1 MFNELKLLYD
11 VVDHN
16 DFEEIVKRWKERFL
30 KFYAVIDCDYQ
41 YEWERVYKTCLFLEA
56 MYGSELAKSY
66 LFYDDTRLEVKMR
79 EESAVGVLLSEA
91 IEYYVILKRITKD
104 ELLNELDK
112 CLEKI
117 KKEECH
123 D

>member
-1 MFNELKLLYD
+1 MFKEIKLLYE
-11 VVDHN
+11 VVEHN
-16 DFEEIVKRWKERFL
+16 DFEDIVKKWRERFL
-30 KFYAVIDCDYQ
+30 KFYAIMYCDYH

-66 LFYDDTRLEVKMR
+66 LFYDDTRLEAKIR
-79 EESAVGVLLSEA
+79 EENAVGALLSEA
-91 IEYYVILKRITKD
+91 VEYYVILKRITKD

-117 KKEECH
+117 KREEG
-123 D
+123 